1 MIGRIGWFKDPL
13 LHFFLA
19 GALLFV
25 AYSALHRGSKE
36 APRIV
41 RLTAQE
47 VNWLK
52 ETWNLRWQRPPTEEG
67 LRDLVANYLQETLL
81 AREAME
87 MGLDENDTV
96 IRRRLAQKMDFFI
109 VDAARLVEPDDAT
122 LRRYYD
128 AHRAQ
133 YSAPSRVSFSQRFFG
148 NEAAARQGL
157 QKLSARAD
165 ADIGEPSLFEDGY
178 IAVSAQD
185 VASIF
190 GSDFASRLK
199 GLSLGHWQGPIPSA
213 YGFHLV
219 FLHKRQ
225 IAEDRPY
232 EAVRSKVLSDWRL
245 EQETVAK
252 ARFFDKLL
260 EKYTIETN
268 EDIKKLLPTR
278 KRLTP

>member
-1 MIGRIGWFKDPL
+1 MIGRIGWLKDPL

-36 APRIV
+36 APRVV

-52 ETWNLRWQRPPTEEG
+52 ETWILRWQRPPTEEE
-67 LRDLVANYLQETLL
+67 LRDLVANYLQETML

-109 VDAARLVEPDDAT
+109 VDAARLAEPDETT

-128 AHRAQ
+128 AHRVR
-133 YSAPSRVSFSQRFFG
+133 YSAPLQVTFSQRFFRT
-148 NEAAARQGL
+148 EAAARQGL
-157 QKLSARAD
+157 QKLAMHAD
-165 ADIGEPSLFEDGY
+165 ANIGDPSLFEDDY
-178 IAVSAQD
+178 ATVSAQE
-185 VASIF
+185 VTNIF
-190 GSDFASRLK
+190 GSDFSTRLK
-199 GLSLGHWQGPIPSA
+199 SLALGHWQGPIPSA

-225 IAEDRPY
+225 MAEDRPY

-268 EDIKKLLPTR
+268 ADIKKLLPTR
-278 KRLTP
+278 RRLTP